1 MTMRKAKQLDFFKKM
16 GEYVSKKL
24 TYLMEV
30 ENWENQELSEKSGIP
45 QNRLSEIKNQKR
57 AMTELWLK
65 ALITGGVISVD
76 DIEKSVPLDSEEK
89 EYLNDMR
96 FFENKSLIDSMK
108 AALADGIDAKTLK
121 ALVDNAREEHKNK

>member
-1 MTMRKAKQLDFFKKM
+1 MRKAKQLDFFKKM
-16 GEYVSKKL
+16 GDYVSKKL

-57 AMTELWLK
+57 VMTELWLK
-65 ALITGGVISVD
+65 ALITGGVITVD
-76 DIEKSVPLDSEEK
+76 DIVKSVPLDSEEK

-96 FFENKSLIDSMK
+96 FFENKALINSMK
-108 AALADGIDAKTLK
+108 AALADGIDAKELK
-121 ALVDNAREEHKNK
+121 ALVDKAREEYNNK

>member
-1 MTMRKAKQLDFFKKM
+1 MRKAQQLDFFKKM
-16 GEYVSKKL
+16 SDYVSRKL

-30 ENWENQELSEKSGIP
+30 ENWENQELSEQSGIP

-65 ALITGGVISVD
+65 TLITGGIITVD
-76 DIEKSVPLDSEEK
+76 DIVKSVPLDSEEK
-89 EYLNDMR
+89 KYLNDMR
-96 FFENKSLIDSMK
+96 FFENKYLIESMK

-121 ALVDNAREEHKNK
+121 ALVDKAREEHKNN